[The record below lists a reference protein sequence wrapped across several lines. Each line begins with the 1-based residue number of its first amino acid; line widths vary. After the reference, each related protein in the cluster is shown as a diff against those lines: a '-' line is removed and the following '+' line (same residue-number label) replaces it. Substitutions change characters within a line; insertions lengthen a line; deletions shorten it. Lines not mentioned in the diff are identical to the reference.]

1 MAFDP
6 WSLPACVLVSMLG
19 LCLVN
24 DSIGVPSSAHLFSPN
39 SRSLSDNLLD
49 EKAEEAIR
57 KAFKGPPANLKL

>member
-1 MAFDP
+1 
-6 WSLPACVLVSMLG
+6 MLG